1 MTILDNYGTT
11 FSHAGIGGE
20 YLGTARD
27 HELASASVTPE
38 DGRQTWQRLIDERL
52 IEWGRDPAAFEDDG
66 CDPPAQPAINAANEF
81 AAFMRDS
88 GAQPPE
94 RIALDPD
101 GGIVFEWG
109 DEIHAVTIEI
119 DPTGSMEL
127 IAYRHNRIQA
137 RHVLA

>member
-1 MTILDNYGTT
+1 MHSKRVPDSPRLMRGMDSTHSKGLC
-11 FSHAGIGGE
+11 HAI
-20 YLGTARD
+20 AR
-27 HELASASVTPE
+27 
-38 DGRQTWQRLIDERL
+38 
-52 IEWGRDPAAFEDDG
+52 
-66 CDPPAQPAINAANEF
+66 PPAQPAINAANEF